1 MTCDKF
7 VENWLE
13 SMRILRKKEFAWLNW
28 LQERMSV

>member
-13 SMRILRKKEFAWLNW
+13 SMRILRKKEL
-28 LQERMSV
+28 LD